1 MIPEPYKYAFNH
13 LDDDRLWAELKSG
26 SQKAFEYVY
35 QKNVQNLFDYGMHLH
50 ADSDLIK
57 DAIQELFIHIW
68 QRRNSLGDV
77 KNIRNYLMVSFR
89 RCVITHLEAHKKWH
103 VPMLEKIRYS
113 VEEVDVSQESR
124 MIANEVFVRQ
134 EQDLMTAI
142 EKLPSRQKEIIYLL
156 FFKKFSQKEIAQMMC
171 INLASVYTLTSK
183 AIKNLKKQLK

>member
-1 MIPEPYKYAFNH
+1 MIQEPYKYDFNH
-13 LDDDRLWAELKSG
+13 LDDDTLWAELKSG
-26 SQKAFEYVY
+26 SQEAFEYVY

-103 VPMLEKIRYS
+103 IPMLENLRHS
-113 VEEVDVSQESR
+113 VEVDVSQESR

-142 EKLPSRQKEIIYLL
+142 EKLPCRQKEIIYLL
-156 FFKKFSQKEIAQMMC
+156 FFKKFSQKEIAQMMS